1 MFEKIFAIY
10 VVIFPVL
17 VYISLCFRCNSDDC
31 KYIKRR
37 GGQVTAN
44 IVAGIIIF
52 LLEDMDKELQRS
64 YNSWFKIL
72 IFHWIVILFGTY
84 VNLLVATEYVF

>member
-52 LLEDMDKELQRS
+52 LLEDMDKELQLCET
-64 YNSWFKIL
+64 YLLGFEAEQEN
-72 IFHWIVILFGTY
+72 HWLPLSQGRT
-84 VNLLVATEYVF
+84 